1 VPSSSLPD
9 PGTGDIAPAVTEAPL
24 TRGIG
29 LLAATSLNVTN
40 MVGIGPFITIP
51 VFMSHMGGPQ
61 ALVAWVI
68 AAVVVVCDGLVWCEL
83 AAAFPGSGGT
93 YHFFRRAYAGTPG
106 AGLMPFLYIWTF
118 LASGALELA
127 SGYIGIAMYLEYVL
141 KQLAPATVAGADA
154 SDAGGIS
161 ITMTRVFMAL
171 CALGISAVL
180 MRRIGDLGKMA
191 IVLWAGSMATVIA
204 VIAAGMAHFQPEL
217 LEIPPEAFRADKAFF
232 TGLGLAMLVAIY
244 DYFGYYNVCYL
255 GDEVRDPS
263 RTLPRS
269 VLLSIAIV
277 ATVYFGMNLCII
289 GVIPWQEVVKSDYIG
304 SEFMERLFGTGVAV
318 AFTFM
323 ILWTAIA
330 CLFSMTLGYSRIP
343 FAAARNGDFLPV
355 FARLHPVKKYPYV
368 SLAFLGV
375 ASASLCFFD
384 LGEVITG
391 AVSLRILVQHVGQIA
406 ALDRVRKLRRD
417 VVLPFRMRL
426 YPLPILIAHAGWM
439 FALWS
444 AGWLWGLVAY
454 GMTALGCVVYWVW
467 KGRRR

>member
-1 VPSSSLPD
+1 
-9 PGTGDIAPAVTEAPL
+9 
-24 TRGIG
+24 
-29 LLAATSLNVTN
+29 

-93 YHFFRRAYAGTPG
+93 YNFFRRAYDGTPAG
-106 AGLMPFLYIWTF
+106 GLMPFLYIWTF

-127 SGYIGIAMYLEYVL
+127 SGYIGIALYLEFVL
-141 KQLAPATVAGADA
+141 QQLAPSMVAGADA
-154 SDAGGIS
+154 AASGP
-161 ITMTRVFMAL
+161 ITITTTRIFMAL
-171 CALGISAVL
+171 CALGISVVL
-180 MRRIGDLGKMA
+180 MRKIGDLGKA
-191 IVLWAGSMATVIA
+191 AVVLWAGSMATVIT
-204 VIAAGMAHFQPEL
+204 VIAAGVAHFQPEL
-217 LEIPPEAFRADKAFF
+217 VRIPPDAFRADKAFF
-232 TGLGLAMLVAIY
+232 EGLGLAMLVAIY

-289 GVIPWQEVVKSDYIG
+289 GVIPWQEVVQSDYIG
-304 SEFMERLFGTGVAV
+304 SEFMQRLFGTGVAV

-343 FAAARNGDFLPV
+343 YAAARNGDFFPV
-355 FARLHPVKKYPYV
+355 FARLHPVHRYPYV

-375 ASASLCFFD
+375 ASAALCFFD
-384 LGEVITG
+384 ISDVITG
-391 AVSLRILVQHVGQIA
+391 AVALRILVQHVGQIA
-406 ALDRVRKLRRD
+406 ALHYVRTRRPD

-426 YPLPILIAHAGWM
+426 YPVPSIVAGVGWV

-444 AGWLWGLVAY
+444 SGSVWWAAAV
-454 GMTALGCVVYWVW
+454 GMTALGCVVYWAW
-467 KGRRR
+467 RGRGR